1 MKPNKQVTIFSQ
13 HVKTE
18 QVKYAY
24 NAKWIAW
31 SEEALQRLLN
41 KSEMQTGN
49 AFTLPLAMQT
59 ISKNVLS
66 QKATPPTKPNAWYG
80 QPDNMAGVVTPNI
93 FDATETV
100 FNNVPISYEHVTKAM
115 ALDDNILDIQ
125 EVSNQDQKRICDHEN
140 ITNLATH

>member
-1 MKPNKQVTIFSQ
+1 MKANKQVMIFSQ
-13 HVKTE
+13 HVKIE
-18 QVKYAY
+18 QVNYAY

-31 SEEALQRLLN
+31 SEEALRRLLN

-49 AFTLPLAMQT
+49 AFTMPLAMQT
-59 ISKNVLS
+59 IIKNVPS

-80 QPDNMAGVVTPNI
+80 QPDDMAGVVTPNI

-100 FNNVPISYEHVTKAM
+100 FNNVPLSYGHVNEAM
-115 ALDDNILDIQ
+115 ALEDNILDIQ
-125 EVSNQDQKRICDHEN
+125 EVSNQDQKRTCDHEN